1 MYRNN
6 TNVSVIVSPTPVLT
20 VTNNAPTICSPAATN
35 ITMVSPTSGAVITW
49 TTAAVAGVTGNA
61 DGIGTSIAQ
70 TLTSTNTTPTT
81 VSYVTSITA
90 NGCTIPTQTVNVV
103 VNPTL
108 QVTITNN
115 DDSLC
120 SGDTSNIALSSTVAG
135 TVFNWVVTAG
145 GTTGALNGNG
155 ASIAQVLTNITN
167 APITVTYAVTPSF
180 TNAGVTCTG
189 TTQNVSVV
197 VSPIPVLNVTN
208 NNPSICSSTN
218 TDIAISSPTAGVSF
232 AWTTGV
238 VANVT
243 GNINGSGTLINQTL
257 VNSGTA
263 TSAVYYTI
271 LASANGCVS
280 PQNVQQVLVKP
291 VPVGNANPAFSEIC
305 SVDATNVV
313 LNSSLDS
320 TTYAW
325 TVVANGVLGASA
337 GSGAAISQTLTNP
350 TQQTIQVIYTVTPT
364 RNGCSGAPFTVVVNV
379 KPKPVADFL
388 YPTASCKQTEVIVT
402 FNGQTRPN
410 ATYSWVVTPA
420 TILNST
426 LDSTHYLSFIIQQV
440 ITTSH

>member
-1 MYRNN
+1 
-6 TNVSVIVSPTPVLT
+6 
-20 VTNNAPTICSPAATN
+20 
-35 ITMVSPTSGAVITW
+35 
-49 TTAAVAGVTGNA
+49 
-61 DGIGTSIAQ
+61 
-70 TLTSTNTTPTT
+70 
-81 VSYVTSITA
+81 
-90 NGCTIPTQTVNVV
+90 
-103 VNPTL
+103 
-108 QVTITNN
+108 
-115 DDSLC
+115 
-120 SGDTSNIALSSTVAG
+120 
-135 TVFNWVVTAG
+135 
-145 GTTGALNGNG
+145 
-155 ASIAQVLTNITN
+155 
-167 APITVTYAVTPSF
+167 
-180 TNAGVTCTG
+180 
-189 TTQNVSVV
+189 V

-243 GNINGSGTLINQTL
+243 GNINGSGALINQTL

-305 SVDATNVV
+305 SVDATNVA

-350 TQQTIQVIYTVTPT
+350 TQQTKQVIYTVTPT

-388 YPTASCKQTEVIVT
+388 YPTASCRQTEVIVT

-426 LDSTHYLSFIIQQV
+426 LDSTQLSIAYNSTGNYN
-440 ITTSH
+440 IT